1 MSRLSRKE
9 NLAGKYVIIY
19 MRTYIT
25 ALAFFIIGYLILI
38 FNPYKATDYVY
49 FPMVVALCMGGLYI
63 FFSAYKT
70 FPLAIYFKKIGFY
83 ILLFFALMFSFFI
96 LKFTILYLS
105 RVSFWAIFSFYVIVV
120 ALIANRF
127 EIEAPGE
134 ENTYNRVM
142 FLKYLILYIPCLFKD
157 AIDFIVQDTKQ
168 TTTTTLILGLCLV
181 GWIALYILIPMIQ
194 NYLYIT
200 DGVLLI
206 DRKTPLHHS
215 VLTLSLK
222 ELNDRIQNTGF
233 LGAEGFKSISDLDLE
248 RSYPN
253 LSNLSLE
260 RIPYWNEVV
269 EFFTRLKNDFFMI
282 PPKDEAA
289 DEAQLYTYH
298 YGLSFWLYL
307 DTNILTEANRP
318 KALVLSLGSRPSMY
332 YDYDTRQLVI
342 EITDYI
348 NQSEIKQKRIY
359 YSSKLLFQRWN
370 HIVMNYAH
378 GQFDLFINNA
388 LVATQSNVS
397 PYISTEDVLQVG
409 SIENNP
415 MGGISNFKYY
425 QQPLTLDKIK
435 SIYTE
440 RRLIE

>member
-1 MSRLSRKE
+1 
-9 NLAGKYVIIY
+9 
-19 MRTYIT
+19 MRAYIT
-25 ALAFFIIGYLILI
+25 ALAFFVIGYLILI
-38 FNPYKATDYVY
+38 FNPYKATDYIY
-49 FPMVVALCMGGLYI
+49 FPMVVALCIGGLYI
-63 FFSAYKT
+63 FFSMYKT
-70 FPLAIYFKKIGFY
+70 FPLALYLKKIGFY
-83 ILLFFALMFSFFI
+83 IFMFIAVMISFLF
-96 LKFTILYLS
+96 LKFIIVYLS

-127 EIEAPGE
+127 EIETPTE
-134 ENTYNRVM
+134 DMTHNRLM
-142 FLKYLILYIPCLFKD
+142 FIKYFILYIPCLFKD
-157 AIDFIVQDTKQ
+157 AIEFVVQDAKQ
-168 TTTTTLILGLCLV
+168 TQATTFILGLCLV
-181 GWIALYILIPMIQ
+181 AWIALYLLIPMIQ
-194 NYLYIT
+194 NYLYAT

-206 DRKTPLHHS
+206 DKKTPLHHS
-215 VLTLSLK
+215 VLTLTLK
-222 ELNDRIQNTGF
+222 ELDDRIHKTGF
-233 LGAEGFKSISDLDLE
+233 LGVEGFKSISDLDLE

-253 LSNLSLE
+253 LSLSNLPLE
-260 RIPYWNEVV
+260 RMPYWNDLVD
-269 EFFTRLKNDFFMI
+269 FFTQLKNDFFMI
-282 PPKDEAA
+282 PSNDVITDE
-289 DEAQLYTYH
+289 DPLHTYH

-307 DTNILTEANRP
+307 DTNVLTEANRP
-318 KALVLSLGSRPSMY
+318 KALILSLGSRPSMY

-378 GQFDLFINNA
+378 GQFDLFINNE

-397 PYISTEDVLQVG
+397 PYIAEEDVLQVG
-409 SIENNP
+409 SVENNE

-425 QQPLTLDKIK
+425 QQPLSLDKIK